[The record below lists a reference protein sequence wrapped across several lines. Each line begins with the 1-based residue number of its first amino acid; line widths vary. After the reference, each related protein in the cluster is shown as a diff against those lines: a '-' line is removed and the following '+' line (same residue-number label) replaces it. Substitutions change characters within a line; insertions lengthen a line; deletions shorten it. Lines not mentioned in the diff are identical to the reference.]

1 MKLKPK
7 KNMRQLKSVLF
18 LSAALVVSALILSSC
33 LKDKI
38 TQTYT
43 VNLPIYK
50 TIEEVRSEIKFTDKA
65 DIQQPGR
72 IVFYNNFIFINE
84 VNKGVHIIDNSNPSS
99 PVVDAF
105 LNVPGNRDIAVKD
118 NVLYLDCYAD
128 LVAIDLVNF
137 KSLDDISFVSNVF
150 EYPLPEYNEALPIY
164 NVDYSQGVVVGFE
177 QQEITIDVDANMGY
191 CGTKAIGEPNWRNF
205 EGANIDQDIN
215 FVSSSTS
222 SGSGATN
229 SISASESSISN
240 ASGSLSRFMIY
251 QNYLYTIANS
261 WTVIPFDISDAM
273 NPSKLAEVYGFWNI
287 ETLRTMKDVLMVGA
301 TNGVFFYSLDNP
313 AAPVYVSQ
321 FTHVEGC
328 DPVVSDGKYAYST
341 VRSGNG
347 CGAIEDQLNVIDI
360 TSLANPQ
367 LVHTEMMQSPYGL
380 DVDPINKLLFV
391 CEGDNGLK
399 IFDNSNPLSPVFKS
413 KINVSAVDVI
423 ALGAELLVI
432 GNQGF
437 YQFSYTASGDINE
450 LSMISKQ

>member
-1 MKLKPK
+1 
-7 KNMRQLKSVLF
+7 MRQFKSLLY
-18 LSAALVVSALILSSC
+18 LSASLLMTALTLSSC

-50 TIEEVRSEIKFTDKA
+50 SIEEVRSEIKFVDKA
-65 DIQQPGR
+65 DILNPGR

-84 VNKGVHIIDNSNPSS
+84 VNKGVHIIDNSNPAS

-128 LVAIDLVNF
+128 LIAIDLVNF

-150 EYPLPEYNEALPIY
+150 EYPLPEYNQALPIY
-164 NVDYSQGVVVGFE
+164 NVDYSQGVVIGFE

-205 EGANIDQDIN
+205 DML
-215 FVSSSTS
+215 SSNQNVDFLSSNSTNSLS
-222 SGSGATN
+222 SGSQ
-229 SISASESSISN
+229 ISASESGISN
-240 ASGSLSRFMIY
+240 AAGSLSRFMIY
-251 QNYLYTIANS
+251 NNYLYTIANS
-261 WTVIPFDISDAM
+261 WTVTPFDIASPM
-273 NPSKLAEVYGFWNI
+273 NPVKLEDVYGFWNI
-287 ETLRTMKDVLMVGA
+287 ETLRIMKDVLMVGA

-341 VRSGNG
+341 IRSGNG
-347 CGAIEDQLNVIDI
+347 CGAIQDQLNVIDI
-360 TSLANPQ
+360 TDLTNPL
-367 LVHTEMMQSPYGL
+367 LVHTEIMQSPYGL
-380 DVDPINKLLFV
+380 DVDPTNKLLFV
-391 CEGDNGLK
+391 CEGSNGLK
-399 IFDNSNPLSPVFKS
+399 IFDNTNPVSPVYKG
-413 KINVSAVDVI
+413 KIEVNATDVI
-423 ALGAELLVI
+423 ALGNELLVI
-432 GNQGF
+432 GSQGF
-437 YQFSYTASGDINE
+437 YQFSYNASGDINE
-450 LSMISKQ
+450 LSIISKQ